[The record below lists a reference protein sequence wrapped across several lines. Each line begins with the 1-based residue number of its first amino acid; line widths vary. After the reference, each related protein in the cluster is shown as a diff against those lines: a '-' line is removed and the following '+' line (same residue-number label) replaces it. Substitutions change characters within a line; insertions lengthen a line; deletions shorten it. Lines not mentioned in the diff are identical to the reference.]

1 MPVLSWLLT
10 PSAQLYNLS
19 SLSSHHHLNST
30 VVGIEQTGIRIDLLL
45 LLGVFFSPFLLFRP
59 NGDASD
65 RRFQGRE
72 LVLGCLF
79 LLFFFGFW
87 GCIFVL
93 AIGWTS
99 MVFVLLV
106 LLNL

>member
-10 PSAQLYNLS
+10 PTAHLYNLS
-19 SLSSHHHLNST
+19 LLSSHHHLYST

-45 LLGVFFSPFLLFRP
+45 LLGVFFSPLLLFRP
-59 NGDASD
+59 NGDASG

-79 LLFFFGFW
+79 LLFFVG
-87 GCIFVL
+87 VL
-93 AIGWTS
+93 G
-99 MVFVLLV
+99 VFLS
-106 LLNL
+106 

>member
-10 PSAQLYNLS
+10 PTAHLYNLS
-19 SLSSHHHLNST
+19 SLSSHHHLYST

-45 LLGVFFSPFLLFRP
+45 LLLLGVFFPPLLLFRP

-65 RRFQGRE
+65 RRFQGGE

-79 LLFFFGFW
+79 
-87 GCIFVL
+87 CFVFL
-93 AIGWTS
+93 
-99 MVFVLLV
+99 VFLGVFLSWL
-106 LLNL
+106 